1 MPRNRSAGIVIK
13 DGKLLLMH
21 RFNKGREYWVFPGGG
36 VEEGETPAQAAVREI
51 YEETTIDVT
60 INKLLYQIKWD
71 TGEQNYFY
79 LCEYVSGEPR
89 LHPDSVEVEEMKGG
103 EQVYEPMWVE
113 ISRLPSLTLCQL
125 EIRDLFLADYQ
136 NNFDNPPQE
145 LNIKFSDRREK

>member
-113 ISRLPSLTLCQL
+113 ISKLSSLTLYQL

-136 NNFDNPPQE
+136 NNFDNLPQE

>member
-36 VEEGETPAQAAVREI
+36 VEKGETPAQAAVREI

-113 ISRLPSLTLCQL
+113 ISKLSSLTLYQL

-136 NNFDNPPQE
+136 NNFDNLPQE